1 MSTENTQ
8 SSEPEKT
15 TENTQSSE
23 PEKTTENTQSSV
35 PKETTENTQSSV
47 PKETTENTQSSKPKE
62 TTGSRD
68 TIFIGK
74 KPLMAYVTSTLI
86 QLANLPAVRIKA
98 RGMSIGRAVDVSQ
111 IIARKTES
119 AGYSIGEIKLG
130 SEALESQDGRT
141 RNVSTIEIEVKRNTG

>member
-8 SSEPEKT
+8 SSA
-15 TENTQSSE
+15 
-23 PEKTTENTQSSV
+23 
-35 PKETTENTQSSV
+35 PKET
-47 PKETTENTQSSKPKE
+47 KETTENTQSSKPKE
-62 TTGSRD
+62 TSGSRD

-119 AGYSIGEIKLG
+119 AGYTIGEIIIG
-130 SEALESQDGRT
+130 SEALESQDGRM
-141 RNVSTIEIEVKRNTG
+141 RNVSTIEIEVKRNTA